1 VLSLFRS
8 LRLRPAFAVLA
19 VSGAALGLGLAIP
32 VLATTQAGPLL
43 VTVSTTPNPYAIEGT
58 TSVTGSSGVVGYGNS
73 TSATGMAGVKG
84 EVKGATSIGVEGV
97 SLSTSTSGASMGVYG
112 VSANGVG
119 VYGQSTSDKAASIYG
134 LNGVTGGTAIY
145 GGSVGQAVLGESS
158 GSNGIVGITT
168 TNSTATGSP
177 STYAGVVGIDNS
189 SDGDQS
195 GVYGVGV
202 NGAGVYGSSKNGN
215 GVAAVSTNST
225 AIDAQSYG
233 GYGISAVTFASP
245 PGGGET
251 GVYGV
256 DGTQGTLNYGVE
268 GESNYG
274 TGVFGT
280 SAGVG
285 VMGTSTGSTGVVGK
299 AANGGVVGSSTAA
312 NSVGVAGD
320 SSGNDGIGVQAV
332 ASGASATG
340 LSVSTDGG
348 GAVPIR
354 AYNSSVEIMSLD
366 SNGNMILKGTLT
378 QTGDPAVVIHDPHGV
393 GRTAYAAAQTQ
404 ATIEDFGEGRLA
416 AGHAFVRLDP
426 AFADLL
432 DRNSTYMVF
441 LTPEGLTATP
451 LCVTAKS
458 RDGFDVGEASGRSN
472 IAFSYRIL
480 ARPNGASQSRLAL
493 YAPAA
498 STPPRKPAMPY
509 VPAPGSEKIPKRLH
523 PAFKLGPMPSRI
535 PPPAA
540 LGIAGH

>member
-58 TSVTGSSGVVGYGNS
+58 TSVTGSAGVVGYGNS
-73 TSATGMAGVKG
+73 TSATGMTGVKG

-119 VYGQSTSDKAASIYG
+119 VYGQSTSAKAASIYG
-134 LNGVTGGTAIY
+134 LNSVTGGTAIY

-202 NGAGVYGSSKNGN
+202 NGAGVYGSSKSGN
-215 GVAAVSTNST
+215 GVTAVSANSS

-256 DGTQGTLNYGVE
+256 DGTQGTKNYGVE

-285 VMGTSTGSTGVVGK
+285 VMGTSTGNTGVVGM
-299 AANGGVVGSSTAA
+299 AADGGVSGYSTAPG
-312 NSVGVAGD
+312 SVGVYA
-320 SSGNDGIGVQAV
+320 SSTGSNGLGIEAV
-332 ASGASATG
+332 ASGASSTG

-348 GAVPIR
+348 IPIR
-354 AYNSSVEIMSLD
+354 AYNSGSEIMSLD
-366 SNGNMILKGTLT
+366 SNGNMILKGALT
-378 QTGDPAVVIHDPHGV
+378 QSGDPAVVIHDPHGV
-393 GRTAYAAAQTQ
+393 GRVAYAAAQTQ

-432 DRNSTYMVF
+432 DRNATYMVF

-458 RDGFDVGEASGRSN
+458 RDGFYVGEASNRSN

-493 YAPAA
+493 YTPAA

-509 VPAPGSEKIPKRLH
+509 VPLPGSEKIPKRLH

-535 PPPAA
+535 SPPAA